1 MDRGFA
7 VYALIGAACG
17 ALPLL
22 LGFQRDQRGLGAL
35 GFVACLAAG
44 FLLGILG
51 GGTAAA
57 IFSVL
62 IVRSTR
68 HSARDA
74 PPE

>member
-1 MDRGFA
+1 MDRGLA

-22 LGFQRDQRGLGAL
+22 LGFQRDQRALGAL
-35 GFVACLAAG
+35 GFVACVAAG

-57 IFSVL
+57 IFSIL

-68 HSARDA
+68 RSAADA
-74 PPE
+74 PSE